1 MISFGAKNRWVAC
14 VALATAAL
22 LAAGGCGGDEAGPN
36 DEIDGTVS
44 RIVDGDTIIADLGG
58 TEERVR
64 YIGIDTPES
73 VKPNAPVDCFGP
85 EASKE
90 NERLLPSGSPIRL
103 VVGAEPRDRYGRLL
117 AYVYRKSDGRG
128 DLFVNA
134 DLVRRGYAK
143 TLVFPPNTSHAAE
156 FAKLRSEA
164 QQEGLG
170 LWTACR

>member
-1 MISFGAKNRWVAC
+1 MPTSSRYRSAAC
-14 VALATAAL
+14 AVIAASL
-22 LAAGGCGGDEAGPN
+22 LLTAGGCGSGEAGPG

-44 RIVDGDTIIADLGG
+44 RIVDGDTIVADLGG

-90 NERLLPSGSPIRL
+90 NERLLPSGSSVRL

-117 AYVYRKSDGRG
+117 AYVYRKDQGG
-128 DLFVNA
+128 KELFVNA
-134 DLVRRGYAK
+134 ELVRLGYAD
-143 TLVFPPNTSHAAE
+143 TLVFPPNTSHAGE
-156 FAKLRSEA
+156 FAQLRNRARRS
-164 QQEGLG
+164 GVG
-170 LWTACR
+170 LWQYCR